1 MNTNNI
7 RYTPS
12 ATHLYGL
19 YDPEG
24 SGITFYKSAKERDE
38 AAEQTIKAYLDE
50 SEWLEE
56 VTSVF
61 AFMVTHRATEV
72 DVVRPVGEINPED
85 ACDEAGE
92 YWPDTDCEYKC
103 NYALKTFPAIES

>member
-1 MNTNNI
+1 MSNDI
-7 RYTPS
+7 RHTPS

-24 SGITFYKSAKERDE
+24 DGITFYKSAKERDE
-38 AAEQTIKAYLDE
+38 AAEKTIKAYLDE

-61 AFMVTHRATEV
+61 AFMVTHRAAEV
-72 DVVRPVGEINPED
+72 DVVWPAGEIGED
-85 ACDEAGE
+85 GCDEAGE
-92 YWPDTDCEYKC
+92 YWPNTDCEYKC
-103 NYALKTFPAIES
+103 NYALKTFPEVES